1 MIFVIIPAIQRKC
14 GSGMT
19 AGGRKSG
26 ARGLRGRRDYAVS
39 EGNSRMAGK
48 AGKDIE
54 QYLCVLRLFQ
64 KIGKCGIIYHGEQL
78 L

>member
-48 AGKDIE
+48 AGN
-54 QYLCVLRLFQ
+54 F
-64 KIGKCGIIYHGEQL
+64 
-78 L
+78 